1 MLDQFWSSLKSGTD
15 IRGVASEGGGY
26 EINLTDDVVKR
37 ICKGFAIWLE
47 QKFHMS
53 SDCLVV
59 AVGHDSRI
67 SAGRISN
74 AAMTA
79 LSETGAR
86 VLDCGLASTPSMFF
100 AIEEFGCQGAIEIT
114 ASHHPFYRNGLKFF
128 TKYGGLDSKDITEIL
143 QYAQENKTPLKK
155 EGVVEKSDS
164 MDRYCHRLQRM
175 ILEGVGAKEGELPL
189 TGFHIVV
196 DAGNGAGGFYAHRVL
211 KPLGA
216 DITGSQFLEP
226 DGMFPNHIPNP
237 EDAKAMQSIC
247 DAVKTNHSDLGI
259 IFDTDVDRSS
269 AVDKYGHEIS
279 RNAIVALAAALVC
292 EEHPGTTI
300 VTDSVTSDE
309 LHDFLE
315 NVLQVKHLRFKR
327 GYKNVINEAVRLN
340 KEGIDSQL
348 AIETSG
354 HAALKENYFL
364 DDGAYLATKIVIKAA
379 KMHLEGHSL
388 DELIKELKHPL
399 EEKELRFKITCEDF
413 GSYGDKVLEELK
425 VYAEKHGEFM
435 LAPVNHEGLR
445 FSFDKEHGNGW
456 CLLRKSLH
464 DPILPC
470 NIESNTENGCKEIAK
485 HLYAFLK
492 NYKELDLQAMEEFI
506 KE

>member
-1 MLDQFWSSLKSGTD
+1 MELKKLQNGSD
-15 IRGVASEGGGY
+15 IRGVAVDGVEG
-26 EINLTDDVVKR
+26 ESVTLTKEAVYALARGFVAYLRKKYGKEELR
-37 ICKGFAIWLE
+37 IAI
-47 QKFHMS
+47 
-53 SDCLVV
+53 
-59 AVGHDSRI
+59 GHDSRI
-67 SAGRISN
+67 SAKELKESIMQG
-74 AAMTA
+74 
-79 LSETGAR
+79 LVDEG
-86 VLDCGLASTPSMFF
+86 VQVCDCGLASTPSMFMSTVF
-100 AIEEFGCQGAIEIT
+100 EEFKEDGAIMIT
-114 ASHHPFYRNGLKFF
+114 ASHLPYNRNGMKFF
-128 TKYGGLDSKDITEIL
+128 DKDGCLNKEDIKSLITFGEQESFINKENGRVEIKDL
-143 QYAQENKTPLKK
+143 LSVYSAFLRELIKK
-155 EGVVEKSDS
+155 EVNHPNTYDKPLSGMK
-164 MDRYCHRLQRM
+164 
-175 ILEGVGAKEGELPL
+175 IL
-189 TGFHIVV
+189 V
-196 DAGNGAGGFYAHRVL
+196 DAGNGAGGFYVDKVL
-211 KPLGA
+211 QPLGA
-216 DITGSQFLEP
+216 DTSGSQFLEP

-300 VTDSVTSDE
+300 ATDSVTSDE